1 MTTEA
6 KRSETMAS
14 QFNITE
20 KQFNGTDYDTLYPK
34 NTSQQS
40 LLNDSALATKLSL
53 TGDVDVND
61 ALNVLADL
69 VLGKAQVEVGSYTGN
84 NALSVELTFNHKPR
98 LLWVFNNSG
107 TSPMFDIVQPI
118 SGYTALYDQF
128 IVFNPSTSN
137 TAMLTTVRTSVD
149 SNGGYILNVT
159 WNYNNNKTKVRWVRT
174 DDATHAFNANNT
186 NYAYIA
192 ITCD

>member
-1 MTTEA
+1 
-6 KRSETMAS
+6 MAS

-40 LLNDSALATKLSL
+40 LLNDSDLATKLNL

-61 ALNVLADL
+61 ALNVLANL
-69 VLGKAQVEVGSYTGN
+69 VSGKAQVEVGSYTGN
-84 NALSVELTFNHKPR
+84 NALNVELTFNHKPR

-107 TSPMFDIVQPI
+107 ASPMFDIIQPI
-118 SGYTALYDQF
+118 SGSTALYNQF
-128 IVFNPSTSN
+128 IVFNPSTSD
-137 TAMLTTVRTSVD
+137 TAQLTTVRTAVD
-149 SNGGYILNVT
+149 QSGGYILNVT

-174 DDATHAFNANNT
+174 DDATHAFNAANT